1 LKRIRNISN
10 DPVIIRYS
18 TLSPQEEMPVID
30 EDLLNSVDVKT
41 LLETGQIEVIDDTAR
56 EN

>member
-1 LKRIRNISN
+1 
-10 DPVIIRYS
+10 
-18 TLSPQEEMPVID
+18 MPVID